1 MTKKPD
7 VRTEDFDSFLQKTIG
22 EIEDCIINLRAR
34 EQTLEVRRQIRAA
47 SQALRQRQRDLKA
60 TAMDFEQTNNHHLLV
75 FDSTHG
81 FAKMVGNSVL
91 FYSMTVANR
100 LHRRF
105 KIQQDTD
112 NYSKSAQGVIALCSL
127 EGLEEQLAQINI
139 FPDETLSTTEL
150 HYYKLPKVYT
160 DEQLADLH
168 DKSRQD
174 LERIMEII
182 MPQSPLPLLY
192 REILEVNRLIYYN
205 CKNITEWL
213 ARESLVK
220 PLMKQANWLLE
231 NYLNFA
237 GIRQRATQTQREL
250 EYAMAKVEGNLQN
263 AGASRVCWKVRGI
276 GADLAVSSTSGAN
289 AVSGVSSSGAS
300 SGTGF
305 PGAFFEVET
314 RVKPQELAAA
324 QDLFNILL
332 NTRQLK
338 NHIANMENLRLI
350 HHKQM
355 GQILE
360 KLVIIERMAEREYS
374 KRIREMEL
382 EKDTP

>member
-22 EIEDCIINLRAR
+22 EIEDCVINLRGQ
-34 EQTLEVRRQIRAA
+34 EQTLEVRRQVRAA

-60 TAMDFEQTNNHHLLV
+60 IAMDFEQTNNHHLLI

-105 KIQQDTD
+105 KVQQDTD
-112 NYSKSAQGVIALCSL
+112 NYSKSAEGVIALRSL

-160 DEQLADLH
+160 DEQLAELH
-168 DKSRQD
+168 DKSKQD

-220 PLMKQANWLLE
+220 PLMKQANRLLE

-237 GIRQRATQTQREL
+237 GIRQRATQAQREL
-250 EYAMAKVEGNLQN
+250 ECAVAKVDGDLQD
-263 AGASRVCWKVRGI
+263 AGMSRVGRRARGE
-276 GADLAVSSTSGAN
+276 SGG
-289 AVSGVSSSGAS
+289 SGVVGKI
-300 SGTGF
+300 
-305 PGAFFEVET
+305 
-314 RVKPQELAAA
+314 KPQELAAA

-332 NTRQLK
+332 NVRQLK

-360 KLVIIERMAEREYS
+360 KLVMIERMTEREYG
-374 KRIREMEL
+374 KRIREMEP
-382 EKDTP
+382 ETRAS

>member
-60 TAMDFEQTNNHHLLV
+60 TAMDFEQTNNHHLLI

-112 NYSKSAQGVIALCSL
+112 NYSKSAEGVIALRSL
-127 EGLEEQLAQINI
+127 EGLEEQLVQINI
-139 FPDETLSTTEL
+139 FPDETLSTMEL

-168 DKSRQD
+168 DKSKQD

-220 PLMKQANWLLE
+220 PLMEQANRLLE

-250 EYAMAKVEGNLQN
+250 EYAVAKVEGNLQN
-263 AGASRVCWKVRGI
+263 AGASRACWKVRGI
-276 GADLAVSSTSGAN
+276 GTDSF
-289 AVSGVSSSGAS
+289 SGVAQQI
-300 SGTGF
+300 
-305 PGAFFEVET
+305 
-314 RVKPQELAAA
+314 KPQELAAA

-332 NTRQLK
+332 NARQLK

-360 KLVIIERMAEREYS
+360 KLVMIERMAEREYS

-382 EKDTP
+382 EKGTP

>member
-112 NYSKSAQGVIALCSL
+112 NYSKSAQGVIALRSL

-174 LERIMEII
+174 LERIM
-182 MPQSPLPLLY
+182 
-192 REILEVNRLIYYN
+192 EILEVNRLIYYN